1 MVLMIAHSKNSK
13 FMATN
18 INTEL
23 FKRYAPKKKLELI
36 EKLGP
41 AELMNVSVAT
51 LTRIVKEA
59 GTNMWKSRN
68 KTLRISR
75 ERQRGNSWNSMI
87 EAVDLI
93 KGKLSLDVYMQFDNT
108 DSNTSI
114 SISSFLCRGESRAEI
129 TREDRY
135 GNLQTYYAIYDE
147 GDKQRVI
154 RSILEEYVY
163 TKYADK
169 LKMEE
174 TV

>member
-1 MVLMIAHSKNSK
+1 
-13 FMATN
+13 MANVN
-18 INTEL
+18 INVEL
-23 FKRYAPKKKLELI
+23 FKRYAPKKKLDMI

-41 AELMNVSVAT
+41 SELMNVTTAT

-59 GTNMWKSRN
+59 GENMWKSRN

-75 ERQRGNSWNSMI
+75 ERQRGNSWNSVI

-93 KGKLSLDVYMQFDNT
+93 KGKLSLDVYMQYENT
-108 DSNTSI
+108 DGNTSL
-114 SISSFLCRGESRAEI
+114 SMSSFLSRGDCRAEI
-129 TREDRY
+129 TRDDRY
-135 GNLQTYYAIYDE
+135 GNPRTYYAIYNE

-169 LKMEE
+169 LKK
-174 TV
+174 

>member
-1 MVLMIAHSKNSK
+1 
-13 FMATN
+13 MANVN
-18 INTEL
+18 INVEL
-23 FKRYAPKKKLELI
+23 FKRYAPKKKLDMI

-41 AELMNVSVAT
+41 SELMNVTTAT

-59 GTNMWKSRN
+59 GENMWKSRN

-75 ERQRGNSWNSMI
+75 ERQRGNSWNSVI

-93 KGKLSLDVYMQFDNT
+93 KGKLSLDVYMQYENT
-108 DSNTSI
+108 DGNTSL
-114 SISSFLCRGESRAEI
+114 SMSSFLSRGDSRAEI
-129 TREDRY
+129 TRDDRY
-135 GNLQTYYAIYDE
+135 GNPRTYYAIYNE

-169 LKMEE
+169 LKK
-174 TV
+174 

>member
-1 MVLMIAHSKNSK
+1 
-13 FMATN
+13 MANVN
-18 INTEL
+18 INVEL
-23 FKRYAPKKKLELI
+23 FKRYAPKKKLDMI

-41 AELMNVSVAT
+41 SELMNVTTAT

-59 GTNMWKSRN
+59 GENMWKSRN

-75 ERQRGNSWNSMI
+75 ERQRGNSWNSVI

-93 KGKLSLDVYMQFDNT
+93 KGKLSLDVYMQYENT
-108 DSNTSI
+108 DGNTSI
-114 SISSFLCRGESRAEI
+114 SMSSFLSKGDSRAEI

-135 GNLQTYYAIYDE
+135 GNPQTYYALYDE

-169 LKMEE
+169 LKK
-174 TV
+174 

>member
-1 MVLMIAHSKNSK
+1 
-13 FMATN
+13 MANVN
-18 INTEL
+18 INVEL
-23 FKRYAPKKKLELI
+23 FKRYAPKKKLDMI

-41 AELMNVSVAT
+41 SELMNVTTAT

-59 GTNMWKSRN
+59 GENMWKSRN

-75 ERQRGNSWNSMI
+75 ERQRGNSWNSVI

-93 KGKLSLDVYMQFDNT
+93 KGKLSLDVYMQYENT
-108 DSNTSI
+108 DGNTSL
-114 SISSFLCRGESRAEI
+114 SMSSFLSRGDSRAEI

-135 GNLQTYYAIYDE
+135 GNPRTYYAIYNE
-147 GDKQRVI
+147 GDKQRVL

-169 LKMEE
+169 LKENAA
-174 TV
+174 

>member
-1 MVLMIAHSKNSK
+1 
-13 FMATN
+13 MANVN
-18 INTEL
+18 INVEL

-41 AELMNVSVAT
+41 VELMNVTTAT

-59 GTNMWKSRN
+59 GKNMWKSRN

-75 ERQRGNSWNSMI
+75 ERQRGNSWNSTI
-87 EAVDLI
+87 EAIDLI
-93 KGKLSLDVYMQFDNT
+93 KGKLSLDVYMQYENT
-108 DSNTSI
+108 DGNTSL
-114 SISSFLCRGESRAEI
+114 SMSSFLSRGDSRAEI

-135 GNLQTYYAIYDE
+135 GNLRTYYAIYNE

-169 LKMEE
+169 LKEDAA
-174 TV
+174 

>member
-1 MVLMIAHSKNSK
+1 
-13 FMATN
+13 MAKVN
-18 INTEL
+18 INVEL

-41 AELMNVSVAT
+41 AELMNVTTAT

-59 GTNMWKSRN
+59 GENMWKSRN

-75 ERQRGNSWNSMI
+75 ERKRGNSWNSVI

-93 KGKLSLDVYMQFDNT
+93 KGKLSLDVYMQYENT
-108 DSNTSI
+108 DGNTSL
-114 SISSFLCRGESRAEI
+114 SMSSFLSRGDSRAEI

-135 GNLQTYYAIYDE
+135 GNPQTYYALYDE

-163 TKYADK
+163 SKYADK
-169 LKMEE
+169 LKEDAA
-174 TV
+174 